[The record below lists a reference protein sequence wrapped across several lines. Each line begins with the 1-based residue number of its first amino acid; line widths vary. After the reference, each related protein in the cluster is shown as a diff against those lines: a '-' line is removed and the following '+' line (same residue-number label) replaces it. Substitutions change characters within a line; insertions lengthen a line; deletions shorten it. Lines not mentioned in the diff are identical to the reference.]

1 MNLGKK
7 YFFIVL
13 GLIIITSVSGTPSNA
28 ASVYTVHCASYK
40 TVASASEE
48 VQRLLSLGYPA
59 YYSELEIKDKGKWYR
74 VYAGKF
80 DNKRKAT
87 LLAETLKTNKVVGYS
102 FIFRLP
108 SSSAAEDKQ
117 AKQPKQPKQLKQE
130 KDEKPVKQVKQDKT
144 EKNPPKTALKKE
156 ATPAVSTTEG
166 KDLTQKAALPFQ
178 ENEQI
183 KNERT
188 QTTIPEPDEPNS
200 GSPLYDQAFGE
211 MKQKNY
217 VKALVTF
224 KEFIARDDTKNE
236 WGERA
241 LRHMA
246 DCHYYLGEKG
256 NKKNLLIAVE
266 FYKNT
271 LQSFPD
277 PKNENASTYYRMA
290 RTYDYMQFY
299 PEAIRHYEVLISKYP
314 NSPYAVEAVFRM
326 GELYYKTGKYKQA
339 IEKLIAYLKKN
350 RDGSC
355 AKQSYFII
363 ADCFYKTNQL
373 ANAEIWFRD
382 AQKKWADLSELPRAV
397 VWDLGAHKYNLRRYD
412 EAIHAF
418 SFYANMYPQDEKL
431 KEALLLLANSYKAAG
446 QISAAVTILNM
457 ILDKYPESKEASES
471 IILMASMGVE
481 KPGVKVVSYLNN
493 VHYYQ
498 HPIEAYDEVIMK
510 NLTGEIA
517 EAAILKKA
525 EALQKLDRNKKA
537 SDVYLELLN
546 MYPQSK
552 MAEEARKGFR
562 KNSAGIIDEYFDK
575 KDYLAVAYIY
585 FKAYKN
591 IPVQADEFKQITK
604 IALSLKEL
612 GLTDD
617 SLTILKNYKN
627 VCKDEQTLNKVML
640 NIAEVQITQAK
651 YDEAQKAL
659 EELISKPSVK
669 DSGLILAIKKSQ
681 AEIIYQKGLYDKAS
695 YDAADRSGQ
704 DINDPD
710 LKTWSQFQT
719 GKSYLKMEKKADAQK
734 AFTEIKTAAGPE
746 GFWTKVVDYYVE
758 DQKWWDKYGERLQK

>member
-1 MNLGKK
+1 MSLGKK
-7 YFFIVL
+7 YYFIVL
-13 GLIIITSVSGTPSNA
+13 GLIILIAVSGTLSDA
-28 ASVYTVHCASYK
+28 AAVYTVHCASYK
-40 TVASASEE
+40 TAATANEE

-87 LLAETLKTNKVVGYS
+87 LLAETLRTNKVVGYS
-102 FIFRLP
+102 FIFRFP
-108 SSSAAEDKQ
+108 SSGSAEEKQEKQ
-117 AKQPKQPKQLKQE
+117 AKQIKQDKKE
-130 KDEKPVKQVKQDKT
+130 KQVKQDKP
-144 EKNPPKTALKKE
+144 EKKSPKTALKKE
-156 ATPAVSTTEG
+156 ETPAANPTEA
-166 KDLTQKAALPFQ
+166 KELTQKPAPLIQ
-178 ENEQI
+178 ENEQM

-188 QTTIPEPDEPNS
+188 QTTIPEMDEPNS

-224 KEFIARDDTKNE
+224 KEFIARDDTTNE

-277 PKNENASTYYRMA
+277 PKNENASTYYRLA
-290 RTYDYMQFY
+290 RTYDYMQLY
-299 PEAIRHYEVLISKYP
+299 TEAIRYYEQLISKYS
-314 NSPYAVEAVFRM
+314 NSPYAAEAVFRI
-326 GELYYKTGKYKQA
+326 GELHYITGNYKQA
-339 IEKLIAYLKKN
+339 IGKLIAYLKKD
-350 RDGSC
+350 RDGNC
-355 AKQSYFII
+355 AKQAYFII

-382 AQKKWADLSELPRAV
+382 AQKRWADLSDVPRAV
-397 VWDLGAHKYNLRRYD
+397 VWDLGVHKYNLRRYD
-412 EAIHAF
+412 EAINAL
-418 SFYANMYPQDEKL
+418 SFYANTYSQDKNL
-431 KEALLLLANSYKAAG
+431 KEVLVLLANSYKAAG

-457 ILDKYPESKEASES
+457 IIDKYPESKEASES

-481 KPGVKVVSYLNN
+481 KPRVKVVSYLNN
-493 VHYYQ
+493 VHYYT

-552 MAEEARKGFR
+552 MADEARKGFR

-591 IPVQADEFKQITK
+591 VPVQADEFKQINK

-612 GLTDD
+612 GLTEDC
-617 SLTILKNYKN
+617 LNLLRNYKN

-640 NIAEVQITQAK
+640 NIAEVQMAQAK
-651 YDEAQKAL
+651 YDEAQKTL
-659 EELISKPSVK
+659 EELISRPSVK
-669 DSGLILAIKKSQ
+669 DSGLIMAIKKNQ
-681 AEIIYQKGLYDKAS
+681 AEISYQKGLYDKAS
-695 YDAADRSGQ
+695 YDAVGRSGQ
-704 DINDPD
+704 NINDPD

-734 AFTEIKTAAGPE
+734 TFTEIKTASGPD
-746 GFWTKVVDYYVE
+746 GFWTKVVDYYVD

>member
-1 MNLGKK
+1 MSLGKK
-7 YFFIVL
+7 YYFIVL
-13 GLIIITSVSGTPSNA
+13 GLIILIAVSGTLSDA
-28 ASVYTVHCASYK
+28 AAVYTVHCASYK
-40 TVASASEE
+40 TAATANEE

-87 LLAETLKTNKVVGYS
+87 LLAETLRTNKVVGYS
-102 FIFRLP
+102 FIFRFP
-108 SSSAAEDKQ
+108 SSGSAEEKQEKQ
-117 AKQPKQPKQLKQE
+117 AKQIKQDKKE
-130 KDEKPVKQVKQDKT
+130 KQVKQDKP
-144 EKNPPKTALKKE
+144 EKKSPKTALKKE
-156 ATPAVSTTEG
+156 ETPAANPTEA
-166 KDLTQKAALPFQ
+166 KELTQKPAPLIQ
-178 ENEQI
+178 ENEQM

-188 QTTIPEPDEPNS
+188 QTTIPEMDEPNS

-224 KEFIARDDTKNE
+224 KEFIARDDTTNE

-277 PKNENASTYYRMA
+277 PKNENASTYYRLA
-290 RTYDYMQFY
+290 RTYDYMQLY
-299 PEAIRHYEVLISKYP
+299 TEAIRYYEQLISKYS
-314 NSPYAVEAVFRM
+314 NSPYAAEAVFRI
-326 GELYYKTGKYKQA
+326 GELHYITGNYKQA
-339 IEKLIAYLKKN
+339 IGKLIAYLKKD
-350 RDGSC
+350 RDGNC
-355 AKQSYFII
+355 AKQAYFII

-382 AQKKWADLSELPRAV
+382 AQKRWADLSDVPRAV
-397 VWDLGAHKYNLRRYD
+397 VWDLGVHKYNLRRYD
-412 EAIHAF
+412 EAINAL
-418 SFYANMYPQDEKL
+418 SFYANTYSQDKNL
-431 KEALLLLANSYKAAG
+431 KEVLVLLANSYKAAG

-457 ILDKYPESKEASES
+457 IIDKYPESKEASES

-481 KPGVKVVSYLNN
+481 KPRVKVVSYLNN
-493 VHYYQ
+493 VHYYT

-552 MAEEARKGFR
+552 MADEARKGFR

-591 IPVQADEFKQITK
+591 VPVQADEFKQISK
-604 IALSLKEL
+604 IVLSLKEL
-612 GLTDD
+612 GLTEDC
-617 SLTILKNYKN
+617 LTLLRNYKN
-627 VCKDEQTLNKVML
+627 VCKDEQILNKVML
-640 NIAEVQITQAK
+640 NIAEVQMAQAK
-651 YDEAQKAL
+651 YDEAQKTL
-659 EELISKPSVK
+659 EELISRPSVK
-669 DSGLILAIKKSQ
+669 DSGLIMAIKKNQ
-681 AEIIYQKGLYDKAS
+681 AEISYQKGLYDKTS
-695 YDAADRSGQ
+695 YDGIGRSGQ
-704 DINDPD
+704 NINDPD

-734 AFTEIKTAAGPE
+734 TFTEIKTASGPE